1 MKTIAYVINDFPV
14 LSETFIGNEIRAM
27 EKRGHRVVPFV
38 FRRRE
43 GQAQPEDIKL
53 AERFIDHGEIPAKR
67 ARRVIKTL
75 NSRTL
80 DAIGFVCAQTGLG
93 RGSLLWNAAK
103 MAGEFTARGCDHV
116 HAHFAGGGA
125 AHAITAARLAGL
137 PVSFV
142 CHGHDVYA
150 EPEDLPAK
158 LSASDRVVAV
168 CDDLAAD
175 LSRIHPAANIVRIAC
190 GTNPDQFTPRPK
202 TEPSNGRLLFVGRLV
217 AQKGIDD
224 LMSALGMLGSHRVP
238 DLDIV
243 GDGPLRDALQEA
255 AKTLMHRT
263 GRTIRFLGGQDE
275 AWLRAHCPSYMAMVL
290 PFKTAPDGSRDTGPL
305 VIKEAMA
312 MGLPVIST
320 TYMGVKETVTPE
332 TGVLV
337 PPNAPAAL
345 AKAIRTMTRMNDAE
359 RRAMGAAG
367 RHRVETLF
375 TLDAQA
381 KQLSQMM
388 EAA

>member
-38 FRRRE
+38 FHRHE
-43 GQAQPEDIKL
+43 GPAQPEDIDL
-53 AERFIDHGEIPAKR
+53 AERFISQGEIPAKR
-67 ARRVIKTL
+67 ARGAL
-75 NSRTL
+75 RTL
-80 DAIGFVCAQTGLG
+80 SSRSLDALGFVCAQTGLG

-103 MAGEFTARGCDHV
+103 LAGEMSARGCDHV

-175 LSRIHPAANIVRIAC
+175 LTKIHPPANVVRIAC
-190 GTNPDQFTPRPK
+190 GTNPDHFIPRAE

-224 LMSALGMLGSHRVP
+224 LLTALGMLGATGGA

-243 GDGPLRDALQEA
+243 GDGPLRKDLQ
-255 AKTLMHRT
+255 KTATILEKRT
-263 GRTIRFLGGQDE
+263 GRKIQFLGSRD
-275 AWLRAHCPSYMAMVL
+275 ATWLRSHCPSYLATVL

-320 TYMGVKETVTPE
+320 AYMGVKETVTPE
-332 TGVLV
+332 TGILV
-337 PPNAPAAL
+337 APEAPAAL
-345 AKAIRTMTRMNDAE
+345 AKAIRTMTKLSDEE
-359 RRAMGAAG
+359 RRAMGSAG
-367 RHRVETLF
+367 RNRIEALF

-381 KQLSQMM
+381 AQLSDMM